1 MSSRLTKSDVERIAS
16 LAHLELSEA
25 EKETFARQL
34 ADILTYA
41 ETLQA
46 IDTTNASPTT
56 HVLSR
61 HEAFRTDEV
70 QESLSQDEALA
81 NAPDGTSD
89 EGFFKVPK
97 VIE

>member
-1 MSSRLTKSDVERIAS
+1 MSSRQTKSDVERIAS
-16 LAHLELSEA
+16 LAHLELSEV

-41 ETLQA
+41 ETVQA
-46 IDTTNASPTT
+46 IDTTDAPPTT

-70 QESLSQDEALA
+70 QESLSRDEALA
-81 NAPDGTSD
+81 NAPDGTPD

>member
-41 ETLQA
+41 ETVQA
-46 IDTTNASPTT
+46 IDTTDAPPTT

-70 QESLSQDEALA
+70 QESLSRDEAFA
-81 NAPDGTSD
+81 NAPDGTPD

>member
-41 ETLQA
+41 
-46 IDTTNASPTT
+46 
-56 HVLSR
+56 
-61 HEAFRTDEV
+61 
-70 QESLSQDEALA
+70 
-81 NAPDGTSD
+81 
-89 EGFFKVPK
+89 
-97 VIE
+97 

>member
-1 MSSRLTKSDVERIAS
+1 M
-16 LAHLELSEA
+16 ELSEV

-41 ETLQA
+41 ETVQA
-46 IDTTNASPTT
+46 IDTTDAPPTT

-70 QESLSQDEALA
+70 QESLSRDEALA
-81 NAPDGTSD
+81 NAPDGTPD